1 MLIKVKV
8 KPNAKK
14 NEIKQIEDNFFEI
27 KTTAVLEKGKANQKV
42 IEMLS
47 KHFKVP
53 KSRIKIVRGETSRE
67 KIIEIL

>member
-27 KTTAVLEKGKANQKV
+27 KTTAVPEKGKANQKV

>member
-27 KTTAVLEKGKANQKV
+27 KTTATPEKGKANQKV

-67 KIIEIL
+67 KVIEIL

>member
-14 NEIKQIEDNFFEI
+14 NEIKQVEDNFFEI
-27 KTTAVLEKGKANQKV
+27 KTTAVPEKGKENQKV